1 MSALRF
7 IMIRVAVAE
16 VGVKGEMVVVNAR
29 VPVTKEIVVSARV
42 PVAKAGA
49 VDQGIVRRAGAA
61 ALGPC
66 SLTEVSWSRRDPA
79 GGRAVTSSTLAGQ
92 ARTY

>member
-16 VGVKGEMVVVNAR
+16 VGAKDEMVVVNAR

-49 VDQGIVRRAGAA
+49 VDQGIVRWTGAA
-61 ALGPC
+61 A
-66 SLTEVSWSRRDPA
+66 
-79 GGRAVTSSTLAGQ
+79 
-92 ARTY
+92 